1 MHSYSLKPH
10 LLWSGTA
17 PLEGEQEVLRVA
29 QQCTGPVVKLA
40 PGYDTRA
47 VAPRGRPMDT
57 SPMPASDRRLI
68 TASERR
74 LLTVLF
80 TDIVGSTDLAV
91 EMGDA
96 RWRELIARHHAL
108 VRGELKRFGGRE
120 IDTAGDGFFA
130 TFDRPAQAIRCAAAV
145 AQAVRGLGIEVRA
158 GLHLGEV
165 EVGAKNV
172 GGVAVHTGARVL
184 AAADP
189 GEVLVTATLRELVS
203 GSGLEFADRGQ
214 HTLKGVPGTW
224 QLYGLEAVDGRPLEP
239 GPDPPTAAER
249 RAAIATP
256 TLLRRSRV
264 PAAIAAAAVV
274 LLIIA
279 LVLRDHG
286 SQPPKDIAGPKEPPL
301 NAVVNVDP
309 TSGNILHITPNA
321 LERHGGGNPK
331 IAVGEGGVWIHSA
344 FLEHLDLRTGAVI
357 ADRVGV
363 ETNGNP
369 GADPG
374 IEFGDRAVWI
384 GGGLQGD
391 HAVLL
396 RWDPATDEQ
405 LPDIS
410 LRADV
415 LPNDV
420 AVGKGA
426 VWVTFPDGK
435 LVELNPDTRRVVART
450 AVGGFID
457 EAVLGAGGLWV
468 LDITEGTLTRVD
480 PRTLATSDPTGF
492 SGSVLGMA
500 ADDEHVWLLETSG
513 NDVIPVSADGVVGDP
528 IPVGENP
535 SGIAVG
541 LGAVWVCD
549 EGGDVYMIDPL
560 TSTTRKIEVGGH
572 LTAIAVDEGAGTLWL
587 TVGGD

>member
-1 MHSYSLKPH
+1 
-10 LLWSGTA
+10 
-17 PLEGEQEVLRVA
+17 
-29 QQCTGPVVKLA
+29 
-40 PGYDTRA
+40 
-47 VAPRGRPMDT
+47 
-57 SPMPASDRRLI
+57 MPASERRLI

-96 RWRELIARHHAL
+96 RWREVIARHHGL

-145 AQAVRGLGIEVRA
+145 VQAVRRLGIEVRA

-165 EVGAKNV
+165 EVAGKNV

-224 QLYGLEAVDGRPLEP
+224 HLYGLEAVDGRPLEP
-239 GPDPPTAAER
+239 APDPPTAAER
-249 RAAIATP
+249 RAAIAAP
-256 TLLRRSRV
+256 TLLRRSRM
-264 PAAIAAAAVV
+264 PAAIAAGAV
-274 LLIIA
+274 LL
-279 LVLRDHG
+279 LVAAILLRDHG
-286 SQPPKDIAGPKEPPL
+286 SQPAKDVAGPKQPPL
-301 NAVVNVDP
+301 NSVVNVDP
-309 TSGNILHITPNA
+309 KGKILHLTPNA
-321 LERHGGGNPK
+321 LEAHGGGNPK
-331 IAVGEGGVWIHSA
+331 IAVGEGGVWVHAA
-344 FLEHLDLRTGAVI
+344 FLEHLDPSTGAVI
-357 ADRVGV
+357 ADRVRM
-363 ETNGNP
+363 ETNGQP

-374 IEFGDRAVWI
+374 IEFGGRAVWI
-384 GGGLQGD
+384 GGALHGD

-396 RWDPATDEQ
+396 RWDPATDER
-405 LPDIS
+405 LPDIPIRS
-410 LRADV
+410 DV
-415 LPNDV
+415 VPNDL
-420 AVGKGA
+420 AVNQRA
-426 VWVTFPDGK
+426 VWVTFPDGRV
-435 LVELNPDTRRVVART
+435 VELDPETGKVVAQ
-450 AVGGFID
+450 AHVGEFID

-468 LDITEGTLTRVD
+468 LDITDGTLTRVD
-480 PRTLATSDPTGF
+480 PRTLEASDPTGF
-492 SGSVLGMA
+492 SGSVLGMT
-500 ADDEHVWLLETSG
+500 ADDERVWLLETSG

-528 IPVGENP
+528 ISVGANP

-541 LGAVWVCD
+541 LGAVWICD
-549 EGGDVYMIDPL
+549 EGGDVYRIDPL
-560 TSTTRKIEVGGH
+560 TKQTKRIHVGGH
-572 LTAIAVDEGAGTLWL
+572 LTAIAVDQGTGTLWL

>member
-1 MHSYSLKPH
+1 
-10 LLWSGTA
+10 
-17 PLEGEQEVLRVA
+17 
-29 QQCTGPVVKLA
+29 
-40 PGYDTRA
+40 
-47 VAPRGRPMDT
+47 
-57 SPMPASDRRLI
+57 MPASERRLI

-96 RWRELIARHHAL
+96 RWRELIARHHGL

-145 AQAVRGLGIEVRA
+145 VQAVRELGIEVRA

-165 EVGAKNV
+165 EVAGKNV

-184 AAADP
+184 AAANP

-203 GSGLEFADRGQ
+203 GSGLAFADRGR

-224 QLYGLEAVDGRPLEP
+224 QLYELEAVDGRPLDP
-239 GPDPPTAAER
+239 VPDPPAAAER
-249 RAAIATP
+249 RAAIAAP
-256 TLLRRSRV
+256 TLLRRSRL
-264 PAAIAAAAVV
+264 PAAIAASALV
-274 LLIIA
+274 LLFVLA
-279 LVLRDHG
+279 LVLRDRG
-286 SQPPKDIAGPKEPPL
+286 SPPPRDIAGPKDPPT
-301 NAVVNVDP
+301 NSVVKVDP
-309 TSGNILHITPNA
+309 TSGETLHITPNA

-344 FLEHLDLRTGAVI
+344 FLEHIDLRTGDVI
-357 ADRVGV
+357 ADRVRM

-384 GGGLQGD
+384 GGDLHGD
-391 HAVLL
+391 HAVIL
-396 RWDPATDEQ
+396 RWDPSTDEQ

-410 LRADV
+410 ISADV
-415 LPNDV
+415 LPNDL
-420 AVGKGA
+420 AVGRGA
-426 VWVTFPDGK
+426 VWVTFPDGR
-435 LVELNPDTRRVVART
+435 LVELDAETGKVVAR
-450 AVGGFID
+450 ADVGGFID

-468 LDITEGTLTRVD
+468 LDITDGTLTRVD
-480 PRTLATSDPTGF
+480 PRTLEASDPTGF

-513 NDVIPVSADGVVGDP
+513 DDVIPVSAGGIVGDP
-528 IPVGENP
+528 ISVGGDP

-541 LGAVWVCD
+541 LGSVWVCD
-549 EGGDVYMIDPL
+549 EGGDVYEIDPL
-560 TSTTRKIEVGGH
+560 TKQTKVIHVGGH
-572 LTAIAVDEGAGTLWL
+572 LTAIAVDEHAGMLWL

>member
-1 MHSYSLKPH
+1 
-10 LLWSGTA
+10 
-17 PLEGEQEVLRVA
+17 
-29 QQCTGPVVKLA
+29 
-40 PGYDTRA
+40 
-47 VAPRGRPMDT
+47 
-57 SPMPASDRRLI
+57 MPASERRLI

-96 RWRELIARHHAL
+96 RWRELIARHHGL
-108 VRGELKRFGGRE
+108 VRGELTRFGGRE

-145 AQAVRGLGIEVRA
+145 VQVVRRLGIEVRA

-165 EVGAKNV
+165 EVAGKNV

-189 GEVLVTATLRELVS
+189 GEVLVTATLRELVA
-203 GSGLEFADRGQ
+203 GSGLAFADRGQ

-224 QLYGLEAVDGRPLEP
+224 QLSGLEAVDGRRLEP
-239 GPDPPTAAER
+239 APDPPTAAER
-249 RAAIATP
+249 RAAIAVP

-264 PAAIAAAAVV
+264 PAAIAAGAS
-274 LLIIA
+274 LLLLLVA
-279 LVLRDHG
+279 LVLRDQG
-286 SQPPKDIAGPKEPPL
+286 STPSRDIAGPKDPPT
-301 NAVVNVDP
+301 NSVVKVDP
-309 TSGNILHITPNA
+309 SGNILHVTPNA

-331 IAVGEGGVWIHSA
+331 IAVGEAGVWVHAA
-344 FLEHLDLRTGAVI
+344 FLEHLDPSTGTVI
-357 ADRVGV
+357 ADRVRM
-363 ETNGNP
+363 ETNGHP

-374 IEFGDRAVWI
+374 IEFGGRAVWI
-384 GGGLQGD
+384 GGALHGD

-396 RWDPATDEQ
+396 RWDPATDER
-405 LPDIS
+405 LPDIPIRS
-410 LRADV
+410 DV
-415 LPNDV
+415 LPNDL
-420 AVGKGA
+420 AVNQRA
-426 VWVTFPDGK
+426 VWVTFPDGRV
-435 LVELNPDTRRVVART
+435 VELDPETGKVVAET
-450 AVGGFID
+450 HVGEFID
-457 EAVLGAGGLWV
+457 AAVLGAGGLWV
-468 LDITEGTLTRVD
+468 LDITDGTLTRVD
-480 PRTLATSDPTGF
+480 PRTLRASHPTEF

-500 ADDEHVWLLETSG
+500 ADDERVWLLETSG

-528 IPVGENP
+528 ISVGADP

-549 EGGDVYMIDPL
+549 EGGDVYRIDPL
-560 TSTTRKIEVGGH
+560 TKQTTTIEVGGH
-572 LTAIAVDEGAGTLWL
+572 LTAIAVDEHAGTLWM

>member
-1 MHSYSLKPH
+1 
-10 LLWSGTA
+10 
-17 PLEGEQEVLRVA
+17 
-29 QQCTGPVVKLA
+29 
-40 PGYDTRA
+40 
-47 VAPRGRPMDT
+47 MDT
-57 SPMPASDRRLI
+57 SLMPASERRLI

-96 RWRELIARHHAL
+96 RWRELVARHHGL
-108 VRGELKRFGGRE
+108 VRGALKRFGGRE

-145 AQAVRGLGIEVRA
+145 VQAVRELGIEVRA

-165 EVGAKNV
+165 EVAGKSV

-184 AAADP
+184 AAANP

-203 GSGLEFADRGQ
+203 GSGLAFADRGQ

-224 QLYGLEAVDGRPLEP
+224 QLYELEAVDGRSLDPV
-239 GPDPPTAAER
+239 PDPPAAAER
-249 RAAIATP
+249 RAAIAAP

-264 PAAIAAAAVV
+264 PAAIAAS
-274 LLIIA
+274 A
-279 LVLRDHG
+279 LVLLLVLALVLDDQG
-286 SQPPKDIAGPKEPPL
+286 SPPPRDIAGPKDPPT
-301 NAVVNVDP
+301 NSVVKVDP
-309 TSGNILHITPNA
+309 TSGETLHITPNA

-331 IAVGEGGVWIHSA
+331 IAVGEGGVWVHSA
-344 FLEHLDLRTGAVI
+344 FLEHIDLRTGDVI
-357 ADRVGV
+357 ADRVRM

-384 GGGLQGD
+384 GGDLHGD
-391 HAVLL
+391 HAVIL
-396 RWDPATDEQ
+396 RWDPSTDEQ

-410 LRADV
+410 ISTDV
-415 LPNDV
+415 LPNDL
-420 AVGKGA
+420 AVGRGG
-426 VWVTFPDGK
+426 VWVTFPDGR
-435 LVELNPDTRRVVART
+435 LVELDAETGTVVAH
-450 AVGGFID
+450 ADVGGFID

-468 LDITEGTLTRVD
+468 LDITDGTLTRVD
-480 PRTLATSDPTGF
+480 PRTLEASDPTGF

-513 NDVIPVSADGVVGDP
+513 DDVIPVSAGGIVGDP
-528 IPVGENP
+528 ISVGGDP

-541 LGAVWVCD
+541 LGSVWVCD
-549 EGGDVYMIDPL
+549 EGGDVYEIDPL
-560 TSTTRKIEVGGH
+560 TKETKVIHVGGH
-572 LTAIAVDEGAGTLWL
+572 LTAIAVDEHAGMLWL

>member
-1 MHSYSLKPH
+1 
-10 LLWSGTA
+10 
-17 PLEGEQEVLRVA
+17 
-29 QQCTGPVVKLA
+29 
-40 PGYDTRA
+40 
-47 VAPRGRPMDT
+47 
-57 SPMPASDRRLI
+57 MPASERRLI

-96 RWRELIARHHAL
+96 RWRELITRHHGL

-145 AQAVRGLGIEVRA
+145 VQAVRRLGIEVRA

-165 EVGAKNV
+165 EVAGKNV

-189 GEVLVTATLRELVS
+189 GEVVVTATLRELVA

-224 QLYGLEAVDGRPLEP
+224 QLYGLKVVDGRPLEP

-249 RAAIATP
+249 RAAIAAP

-264 PAAIAAAAVV
+264 LAAIAAGAV
-274 LLIIA
+274 LLLVVA

-286 SQPPKDIAGPKEPPL
+286 SRPPKDMAGPKDPPT
-301 NAVVNVDP
+301 NSVVNFDP
-309 TSGNILHITPNA
+309 ASKKILHVTPNA

-331 IAVGEGGVWIHSA
+331 IAVGEGGVWVHSA

-357 ADRVGV
+357 ADRVRM
-363 ETNGNP
+363 ETNGRP

-374 IEFGDRAVWI
+374 IEFGGRAVWI
-384 GGGLQGD
+384 GGDLHGD
-391 HAVLL
+391 HAVVL
-396 RWDPATDEQ
+396 RWDPATDER

-410 LRADV
+410 IRSGV

-420 AVGKGA
+420 AASERA
-426 VWVTFPDGK
+426 VWVTFSDGRV
-435 LVELNPDTRRVVART
+435 VELDPDTGKVLAQT
-450 AVGGFID
+450 HVGEFID

-468 LDITEGTLTRVD
+468 LNITDGALTGMD
-480 PRTLATSDPTGF
+480 TRTLERSDPIGF

-513 NDVIPVSADGVVGDP
+513 NDVIPVSAGGVVGDP
-528 IPVGENP
+528 ISVGADP

-549 EGGDVYMIDPL
+549 EGGTVYRIDPL
-560 TSTTRKIEVGGH
+560 THETEKIDVGGH
-572 LTAIAVDEGAGTLWL
+572 LTAIAVDERAGTLWI

>member
-1 MHSYSLKPH
+1 
-10 LLWSGTA
+10 
-17 PLEGEQEVLRVA
+17 
-29 QQCTGPVVKLA
+29 
-40 PGYDTRA
+40 
-47 VAPRGRPMDT
+47 MDT
-57 SPMPASDRRLI
+57 SLMPASERRLI

-96 RWRELIARHHAL
+96 RWRELVARHHGL
-108 VRGELKRFGGRE
+108 VRGALKRFGGRE

-145 AQAVRGLGIEVRA
+145 VQAVRELGIEVRA

-165 EVGAKNV
+165 EVAGKSV

-184 AAADP
+184 AAANP

-224 QLYGLEAVDGRPLEP
+224 QLYELEAVDGRPL
-239 GPDPPTAAER
+239 DPVPNPPAAAER
-249 RAAIATP
+249 RAAIAAT

-264 PAAIAAAAVV
+264 PAAIAAS
-274 LLIIA
+274 A
-279 LVLRDHG
+279 LVLLLVLALVLVLDDQG
-286 SQPPKDIAGPKEPPL
+286 SPPPRDIAGPKDPPT
-301 NAVVNVDP
+301 NSVVKVDP
-309 TSGNILHITPNA
+309 TSGETLHITPNA

-331 IAVGEGGVWIHSA
+331 IAVGEGGVWVHSA
-344 FLEHLDLRTGAVI
+344 FLEHIDLRTGDVI
-357 ADRVGV
+357 ADRVRM

-384 GGGLQGD
+384 GGDLHGD
-391 HAVLL
+391 HAVIL
-396 RWDPATDEQ
+396 RWDPSTDEQ

-410 LRADV
+410 ISTDV
-415 LPNDV
+415 LPNDL
-420 AVGKGA
+420 AVGRGG
-426 VWVTFPDGK
+426 VWVTFPDGR
-435 LVELNPDTRRVVART
+435 LVELDAETGKVVAH
-450 AVGGFID
+450 ADVGGFID

-468 LDITEGTLTRVD
+468 LDITDGTLTRVD
-480 PRTLATSDPTGF
+480 PRTLEASDPTGF

-500 ADDEHVWLLETSG
+500 ADDEHVWLLEASG
-513 NDVIPVSADGVVGDP
+513 DDVIPVSAGGIVGDP
-528 IPVGENP
+528 ISVGGDP

-541 LGAVWVCD
+541 LGSVWVCD
-549 EGGDVYMIDPL
+549 EGGDVYEIDPL
-560 TSTTRKIEVGGH
+560 TKETKVIHVGGH
-572 LTAIAVDEGAGTLWL
+572 LTAIAVDEHAGMLWL

>member
-1 MHSYSLKPH
+1 
-10 LLWSGTA
+10 
-17 PLEGEQEVLRVA
+17 
-29 QQCTGPVVKLA
+29 
-40 PGYDTRA
+40 
-47 VAPRGRPMDT
+47 MDT
-57 SPMPASDRRLI
+57 SPVPASERRLI

-96 RWRELIARHHAL
+96 RWRELIARHHGL
-108 VRGELKRFGGRE
+108 VREELKRFGGRE

-145 AQAVRGLGIEVRA
+145 VQAVRQLGIEVRA

-165 EVGAKNV
+165 EVAGKNV

-189 GEVLVTATLRELVS
+189 GEVLVTATLRELVA

-224 QLYGLEAVDGRPLEP
+224 QLYGLGAVDGQPLEP

-249 RAAIATP
+249 RAAIAAP
-256 TLLRRSRV
+256 TILRRSRV
-264 PAAIAAAAVV
+264 PVAIAAGAV
-274 LLIIA
+274 LLLVVA
-279 LVLRDHG
+279 LVLRDQG
-286 SQPPKDIAGPKEPPL
+286 SPPPRDAAGPKDPPT
-301 NAVVNVDP
+301 NSVVKVDP
-309 TSGNILHITPNA
+309 TSGKILHVTQNA

-344 FLEHLDLRTGAVI
+344 FLEHLDLSTGAVI
-357 ADRVGV
+357 ADRVRM
-363 ETNGNP
+363 ETNGDP

-374 IEFGDRAVWI
+374 IEFGARAVWI
-384 GGGLQGD
+384 GGALHGD

-396 RWDPATDEQ
+396 RWDPATNEQ
-405 LPDIS
+405 LPDIPIRS
-410 LRADV
+410 DV

-420 AVGKGA
+420 AVSKAA
-426 VWVTFPDGK
+426 VWVTFPDGR
-435 LVELNPDTRRVVART
+435 LVEVDPETGKVVT
-450 AVGGFID
+450 ETQVGDFID

-468 LDITEGTLTRVD
+468 VDITDGTLTRVD
-480 PRTLATSDPTGF
+480 PRTLEASDPAGF

-500 ADDEHVWLLETSG
+500 ADDGHVWLLESSG
-513 NDVIPVSADGVVGDP
+513 NDVIPVSANGVVGDP
-528 IPVGENP
+528 IPVGADP

-549 EGGDVYMIDPL
+549 EDGDVYRIDPL
-560 TSTTRKIEVGGH
+560 TKQTTTIHVGGH
-572 LTAIAVDEGAGTLWL
+572 LTAIAVDEHAGTLWI

>member
-1 MHSYSLKPH
+1 MS
-10 LLWSGTA
+10 
-17 PLEGEQEVLRVA
+17 
-29 QQCTGPVVKLA
+29 
-40 PGYDTRA
+40 
-47 VAPRGRPMDT
+47 
-57 SPMPASDRRLI
+57 ASERRLI

-96 RWRELIARHHAL
+96 RWRELIARHHGL

-120 IDTAGDGFFA
+120 IDTAGDGFFV

-145 AQAVRGLGIEVRA
+145 VEAVRRLGIEVRA

-165 EVGAKNV
+165 EVAGRNV

-189 GEVLVTATLRELVS
+189 GEVLVTATLRELVA

-239 GPDPPTAAER
+239 VPDPPTAAER
-249 RAAIATP
+249 RAAIAAP
-256 TLLRRSRV
+256 TILRRSRV
-264 PAAIAAAAVV
+264 PAAIAAGAV
-274 LLIIA
+274 LLLVVA
-279 LVLRDHG
+279 LVLRDQG
-286 SQPPKDIAGPKEPPL
+286 SPPPREIAGPKEPPL
-301 NAVVNVDP
+301 DSVITVDP
-309 TSGNILHITPNA
+309 ESGTILHVTPHA
-321 LERHGGGNPK
+321 LEAHGGGNPK
-331 IAVGEGGVWIHSA
+331 IAVGEGGVWVHSA
-344 FLEHLDLRTGAVI
+344 FLEHLDLRTGDVI

-384 GGGLQGD
+384 GGALQGD

-410 LRADV
+410 IPADV
-415 LPNDV
+415 LPNDL
-420 AVGKGA
+420 AVDKGA
-426 VWVTFPDGK
+426 VWVTFPDGR
-435 LVELNPDTRRVVART
+435 LVELDPETRRVVAN
-450 AVGGFID
+450 ADVGGFID
-457 EAVLGAGGLWV
+457 EAVLGGGGLWV
-468 LDITEGTLTRVD
+468 LDITDGTLTRVD
-480 PRTLATSDPTGF
+480 TRTLQASDPIGF

-500 ADDEHVWLLETSG
+500 ADDERVWLLETSG
-513 NDVIPVSADGVVGDP
+513 NDVIPVSANGIVGDP
-528 IPVGENP
+528 ISVGENP

-541 LGAVWVCD
+541 LGAAWVCD
-549 EGGDVYMIDPL
+549 EDGDVYRIDPL
-560 TSTTRKIEVGGH
+560 TKETTTIHVGGH
-572 LTAIAVDEGAGTLWL
+572 LTAMAVDEAAGTLWI

>member
-1 MHSYSLKPH
+1 MS
-10 LLWSGTA
+10 
-17 PLEGEQEVLRVA
+17 
-29 QQCTGPVVKLA
+29 
-40 PGYDTRA
+40 
-47 VAPRGRPMDT
+47 
-57 SPMPASDRRLI
+57 ASDRRLI

-96 RWRELIARHHAL
+96 RWRELVVRHHRI
-108 VRGELKRFGGRE
+108 VRGALKRFGGRE

-130 TFDRPAQAIRCAAAV
+130 TFDKPAQAIRCAAAIV
-145 AQAVRGLGIEVRA
+145 QEVRELGIEIRA

-165 EVGAKNV
+165 EVSGKNV

-184 AAADP
+184 AAATP
-189 GEVLVTATLRELVS
+189 GTILLTSILRELVA
-203 GSGLEFADRGQ
+203 GAGLGFADRGA
-214 HTLKGVPGTW
+214 HSLKGVPGTW
-224 QLYGLEAVDGRPLEP
+224 QLFGLETVDGRHLEP
-239 GPDPPTAAER
+239 APDPPTAAER
-249 RAAIATP
+249 RAAIAAP
-256 TLLRRSRV
+256 TILRRSRV
-264 PAAIAAAAVV
+264 PAAIAATLLLVV
-274 LLIIA
+274 LV
-279 LVLRDHG
+279 LVVRDQG
-286 SQPPKDIAGPKEPPL
+286 SPRPRSIAGPKDPPT
-301 NAVVNVDP
+301 NSVVKVDA
-309 TSGNILHITPNA
+309 TSGDVLHITPNA

-331 IAVGEGGVWIHSA
+331 IAVGEGGVWVHSA

-384 GGGLQGD
+384 GGGLRGD

-410 LRADV
+410 IQADV
-415 LPNDV
+415 LPNDL

-426 VWVTFPDGK
+426 VWVTFPDGRV
-435 LVELNPDTRRVVART
+435 VELDPETGKVVAQT
-450 AVGGFID
+450 QLKGFID

-468 LDITEGTLTRVD
+468 LDITDGSLIRMD
-480 PRTLATSDPTGF
+480 PRTLGASDATGF

-500 ADDEHVWLLETSG
+500 ADDERVWLLETSG
-513 NDVIPVSADGVVGDP
+513 NDVIPVSANGVVGDP
-528 IPVGENP
+528 IPVGDDP

-549 EGGDVYMIDPL
+549 EGGDVYRIDPL
-560 TSTTRKIEVGGH
+560 TKQTQVIHVGGH
-572 LTAIAVDEGAGTLWL
+572 LTALAVDEQAGTLWL